1 MVRVRAVGA
10 EGGAHTVHAYPFPL
24 CWAALGCSTAA
35 SPEQLQ
41 LPLEVP
47 LLALQRLQLVL
58 ALPIC
63 LFKFLLIRRR
73 MGRQRKG
80 SLCTLVVYQRR
91 QEEVALHRK
100 HFVAPVGAPSNLW
113 CPLDVSL
120 EPLGDFLHLL
130 PTVLFATILR
140 DISEGQWQRLIG
152 PCCALTLRPRVT
164 VANSDERDRPKQWV
178 INTAMERL
186 KLTAAEEPCGGGGGG
201 GGGREEGAQLQYQ
214 LYASLL
220 CYVNAC
226 HARLSLRQS
235 HV

>member
-35 SPEQLQ
+35 SPQQLQ

-130 PTVLFATILR
+130 PTVLFATILP
-140 DISEGQWQRLIG
+140 RLARYKRG
-152 PCCALTLRPRVT
+152 A
-164 VANSDERDRPKQWV
+164 VAATDRSV
-178 INTAMERL
+178 LCSN
-186 KLTAAEEPCGGGGGG
+186 LTASCH
-201 GGGREEGAQLQYQ
+201 GRQQRRA
-214 LYASLL
+214 
-220 CYVNAC
+220 
-226 HARLSLRQS
+226 
-235 HV
+235 